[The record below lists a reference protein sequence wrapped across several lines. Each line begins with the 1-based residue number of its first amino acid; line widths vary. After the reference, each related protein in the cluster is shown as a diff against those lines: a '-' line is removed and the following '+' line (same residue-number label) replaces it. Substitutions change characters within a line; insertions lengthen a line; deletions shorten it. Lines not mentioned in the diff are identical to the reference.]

1 MVPLHIAVVGA
12 GNIARNY
19 HLPSLRRMA
28 DQDSELQLVA
38 LCDTIQERA
47 LAMAERFGFARTY
60 TDYRVMLDAEAP
72 DAVWVLVPFQ
82 VTRQVSGY
90 FLAHKVPTFMEKPP
104 GSSVRE
110 TRELLEIAQT
120 HGTPSQVA
128 FNRRHAPLIKKIK
141 ELVAEIGEPVSALSC
156 QFYRYN
162 RGEDNFAFGTGLHGL
177 DCLRFL
183 GDREVVGVNTRP
195 GTRGSALVRLE
206 YEGGAYGSFEMLPL
220 VGVQSERYTVHA
232 GSRTVAVDG
241 VIGWLTLFP
250 GFLQCFD
257 EGKKTLQIDNAPQ
270 SQPVE
275 LVSGFYG
282 ESAHFVA
289 SLRGLASPMP
299 DLSLALRSVEV
310 AEAVDQAIARGEQ
323 ETYVRWD

>member
-1 MVPLHIAVVGA
+1 MTSLRIAVVGA
-12 GNIARNY
+12 GSIAQNY
-19 HLPSLRRMA
+19 HLPSLHRMA
-28 DQDSELQLVA
+28 EQDPQLHLVA
-38 LCDTIQERA
+38 LCDINLERA
-47 LAMAERFGFARTY
+47 QAMAERFGFAHTY
-60 TDYRVMLDAEAP
+60 TDYRAMLDAEAP
-72 DAVWVLVPFQ
+72 DAVWVLVPFTL
-82 VTRQVSGY
+82 TRQISGF
-90 FLAHKVPTFMEKPP
+90 FLAHQVPTFMEKPP

-110 TRELLEIAQT
+110 TRELLEIAQA
-120 HGTPSQVA
+120 HGTPNQVA
-128 FNRRHAPLIKKIK
+128 FNRRHAPLIRRMK
-141 ELVAEIGEPVSALSC
+141 ELMAEGGEPVSGLSC

-183 GDREVVGVNTRP
+183 GDGEVVSVYTRP
-195 GTRGSALVRLE
+195 GVRGSALVRLE

-232 GSRTVAVDG
+232 GNRTVVVDG

-270 SQPVE
+270 SQPTEV
-275 LVSGFYG
+275 VSGFYG
-282 ESAHFVA
+282 ESAHFIA
-289 SLRGLASPMP
+289 SLRGLASPAP
-299 DLSLALRSVEV
+299 DLSIALRSVEI
-310 AEAVDQAIARGEQ
+310 AEAVDQAISRSER